1 MCKKTSDLVDDGF
14 PYKRAKKIKI
24 ARCHKFCRQNPN
36 SCCNDL
42 VRYNSQLWDT
52 VTMKC
57 LLLCILENPSRG
69 CISSQVIIFLGII
82 FLGQHFLFFCQKYC
96 GPYCIG
102 RGMISSSNCNKAQ
115 PGTAHILPSCLYIF
129 AGGKQSRLGLANSAF
144 DPHQQKSWRTFPD
157 KSKQGFSVGNC
168 NCAEG

>member
-1 MCKKTSDLVDDGF
+1 M
-14 PYKRAKKIKI
+14 
-24 ARCHKFCRQNPN
+24 
-36 SCCNDL
+36 
-42 VRYNSQLWDT
+42 
-52 VTMKC
+52 
-57 LLLCILENPSRG
+57 
-69 CISSQVIIFLGII
+69 
-82 FLGQHFLFFCQKYC
+82 FFCQKYC

-157 KSKQGFSVGNC
+157 KSKQGFFVGNC
-168 NCAEG
+168 NCAEGRAELANSFSVLDIWSRVRSSSKKLCFLKSISPQLAKLLSKGRVRSKTQCLNLHLQEEF